1 MRTAGI
7 THPVMK
13 RVEAPIWVLRT
24 DWTLSEVV
32 VLMWTKRTDN
42 HEAIVPEAVAEI
54 GKKRE
59 LGWLTSSYE
68 VEETTKAA
76 QVDSARDPKRSDPIP
91 AISPTLSP
99 TLSAMVPGLLIS
111 SSFKSLMTL
120 PTRSAPTSA
129 ALV

>member
-1 MRTAGI
+1 
-7 THPVMK
+7 
-13 RVEAPIWVLRT
+13 
-24 DWTLSEVV
+24 
-32 VLMWTKRTDN
+32 MWTKRTDN
-42 HEAIVPEAVAEI
+42 HEAIVPEAVTEI